1 MHAMGVN
8 QIMGVHVILFL
19 IQKLFPINILTT
31 CIIENNSLSAEISLL
46 TSAKI
51 ICMSLSVYLNS
62 QIIEKNIYS
71 CIPLCTCKFA
81 TNLVLENFP

>member
-19 IQKLFPINILTT
+19 IQKLFPINILTK

-51 ICMSLSVYLNS
+51 IGIFERIPKLPNYRKKHIQLYSFVYM
-62 QIIEKNIYS
+62 
-71 CIPLCTCKFA
+71 
-81 TNLVLENFP
+81 